1 MQEYIQEVE
10 IILGRTLS
18 NKEYQMCYDLQE
30 EYDKRDIIH
39 YIELSKYK
47 ERPIHY
53 ARAVMLKSGIR
64 KKTDSSGSEW
74 WDNLKKQL

>member
-1 MQEYIQEVE
+1 MQEFIEDVE
-10 IILGRTLS
+10 KILGRTLT
-18 NKEYQMCYDLQE
+18 NKEYQICYDLQE
-30 EYDKRDIIH
+30 DYKIGDIIH

-53 ARAVMLKSGIR
+53 ARVVMIQNKVR
-64 KKTDSSGSEW
+64 KKNETSGSEW